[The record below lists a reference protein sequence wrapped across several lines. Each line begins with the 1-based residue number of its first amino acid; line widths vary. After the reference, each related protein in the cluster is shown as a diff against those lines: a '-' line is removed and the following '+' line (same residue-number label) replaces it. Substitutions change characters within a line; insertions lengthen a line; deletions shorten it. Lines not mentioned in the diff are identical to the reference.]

1 MTQALVKFTPI
12 VILETKNGRFYFSEK
27 SMQEVTAMMNSNE
40 VQFLMLNGEGVSKY
54 EIKRFYQDLYGIS
67 GLTKQQLGEY
77 MRRREAFFANVGYEP
92 SEETLARII
101 SKIISR

>member
-27 SMQEVTAMMNSNE
+27 SMQEVTAMINSSE
-40 VQFLMLNGEGVSKY
+40 IQFLMLNGEGVSKY
-54 EIKRFYQDLYGIS
+54 EIKCYYPDLYGIS
-67 GLTKQQLGEY
+67 GLTKQQLNEY
-77 MRRREAFFANVGYEP
+77 MQRRKAFFANVGYEP
-92 SEETLARII
+92 SQETLARII